1 MFVLLLGCQR
11 KEGEIMTMA
20 QRIRDCRKSNKLT
33 QKELAEKLGV
43 KEAAVSKW
51 ESGIVENIPRTTIKA
66 MAELFGVGPCYL
78 MAFSNDPAPTENSVS
93 IYDRVTIE
101 LGSKASE
108 LLKEF
113 AIMNEHGQ
121 ELALTMVRSLVYD
134 PANTEKEK
142 KHMKQ
147 A

>member
-1 MFVLLLGCQR
+1 
-11 KEGEIMTMA
+11 MTMA
-20 QRIRDCRKSNKLT
+20 QRIRDCRKANKLT

-51 ESGIVENIPRTTIKA
+51 ESGVVENIPRTTIKA

-78 MAFSNDPAPTENSVS
+78 MAFSSDPSPVEIPVS

-101 LGSKASE
+101 LGPKASE

-113 AIMNEHGQ
+113 AIMNNHGQ
-121 ELALTMVRSLVYD
+121 ELALNMVRSLVYD

-142 KHMKQ
+142 EKLKQ